1 MRERTRRG
9 TAVTLPLLWKRR
21 AFWPSS
27 IRFSHSHRGKRS
39 CKRPAPCH
47 ISPRKRIN
55 GLNHPPK
62 SAMSTKRRL
71 PLMMMTV
78 RSRSHSI
85 VAEIEP
91 VGQKSVA

>member
-1 MRERTRRG
+1 MRERARRG
-9 TAVTLPLLWKRR
+9 TAVTLPLPWKRR

-47 ISPRKRIN
+47 ISPRKRMN

-71 PLMMMTV
+71 PISNLSLTGWAK
-78 RSRSHSI
+78 HLKKNI
-85 VAEIEP
+85 ALFTP
-91 VGQKSVA
+91 TP

>member
-1 MRERTRRG
+1 MRERARRG
-9 TAVTLPLLWKRR
+9 TAVILPLLWKRR

-39 CKRPAPCH
+39 CKRPEPRH
-47 ISPRKRIN
+47 NSPRKRMN
-55 GLNHPPK
+55 GLNHPRK
-62 SAMSTKRRL
+62 RAMSTKRRL

-91 VGQKSVA
+91 VSQKSVA